1 MLVLLPVGNQMK
13 SALDYLCFS
22 IPDDLTASLVN
33 VVIVCTASTHKYL
46 YRHKGKDA
54 FSLAC
59 VRSLHCC
66 VHGEAMVEPESL
78 AEQFLRLG
86 LDPGIEVL
94 DVACGTGVV
103 GAELKQAGYTN
114 VDGLDPCQGYLTG
127 AMAKG
132 IFRKVYRAYIGI
144 LD

>member
-1 MLVLLPVGNQMK
+1 MCAIAALL
-13 SALDYLCFS
+13 
-22 IPDDLTASLVN
+22 
-33 VVIVCTASTHKYL
+33 CT
-46 YRHKGKDA
+46 
-54 FSLAC
+54 
-59 VRSLHCC
+59 VHC
-66 VHGEAMVEPESL
+66 EAMVEPESL
-78 AEQFLRLG
+78 AEQFLKLG

-132 IFRKVYRAYIGI
+132 IFRKVYRAFIGI